1 MLQNPAPVE
10 IVDEA
15 FAAAFSKALPIASG
29 NDAKKGVRD
38 VYFDR
43 QWHEST
49 IYDGHALGPQSEVV
63 GPCIVEFEH
72 ACAVIPPYGVG
83 TVDDYGNM
91 IIELNK
97 VAKKGEAI

>member
-1 MLQNPAPVE
+1 MTKHAKLQIYQGIIQYLLDSTDYDLKN
-10 IVDEA
+10 
-15 FAAAFSKALPIASG
+15 IAVLS
-29 NDAKKGVRD
+29 NASIKMIR
-38 VYFDR
+38 
-43 QWHEST
+43 T